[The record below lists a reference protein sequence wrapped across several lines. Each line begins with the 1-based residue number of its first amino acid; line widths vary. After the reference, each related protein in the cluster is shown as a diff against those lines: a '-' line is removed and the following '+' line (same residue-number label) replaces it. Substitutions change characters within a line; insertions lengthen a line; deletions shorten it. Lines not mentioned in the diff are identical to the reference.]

1 MGSFGMTYKIL
12 RGWASSCLS
21 IGELTTTP
29 NWRRWWCQM
38 GAWRPGPQRSQF
50 LFFQIPL
57 LLSAWFH
64 GQRLWTCLTAFY
76 PGKTV
81 SKYTGGYI
89 PRTHPDCTDNNQP
102 QQGCYLWATLC
113 SIGLDCPDE
122 YEIITLPQTWSLEG
136 KAAKDIMKR

>member
-1 MGSFGMTYKIL
+1 
-12 RGWASSCLS
+12 
-21 IGELTTTP
+21 
-29 NWRRWWCQM
+29 M

-57 LLSAWFH
+57 LLSALFP

-122 YEIITLPQTWSLEG
+122 YEIITLRQTWSLEG